1 MSERN
6 CNITTATGK
15 LNKAA
20 QPANFISGKQS
31 NHGEY
36 YLPQELFGINAP
48 TLYLAVAHWGLR
60 KGAGFTRDEISQV
73 FRITLRRAADV
84 MTYITTAK
92 SDVVS
97 CETRLV
103 SSAGGRRSLLMTI
116 TAIHEAPERRAVKL
130 AAVPRPDG
138 KKKAEDEARIRQIHH
153 QFLTR
158 PAAFTPR

>member
-6 CNITTATGK
+6 CNSTTIATR
-15 LNKAA
+15 LNIPDAPVNVIA
-20 QPANFISGKQS
+20 GKQS

-36 YLPQELFGINAP
+36 HLPQELLGINAP

-60 KGAGFTRDEISQV
+60 KGAGFTRDEISKV

-92 SDVVS
+92 SDVVN

-103 SSAGGRRSLLMTI
+103 SSVGGRRSLVMTV
-116 TAIHEAPERRAVKL
+116 TAIHEAPERGAGKQAVAPRA
-130 AAVPRPDG
+130 DS
-138 KKKAEDEARIRQIHH
+138 KKKAESEARIRQIHL

-158 PAAFTPR
+158 PAAFTTR